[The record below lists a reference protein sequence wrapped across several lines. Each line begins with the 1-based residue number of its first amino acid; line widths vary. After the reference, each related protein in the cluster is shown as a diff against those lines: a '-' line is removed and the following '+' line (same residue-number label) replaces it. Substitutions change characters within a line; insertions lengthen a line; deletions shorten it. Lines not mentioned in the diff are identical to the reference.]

1 MVSAHPLKDQ
11 EPVMYNC
18 FIVII
23 AHSSGILCM
32 TLVLIMPKYSP
43 GLIQFFQVFHIL
55 LCQIDLYGALD
66 TPNCS
71 LRVKTAI

>member
-18 FIVII
+18 I
-23 AHSSGILCM
+23 AHSSGILCLI
-32 TLVLIMPKYSP
+32 LVLIMPKYSP

-66 TPNCS
+66 TQNCS
-71 LRVKTAI
+71 LPVKTAI